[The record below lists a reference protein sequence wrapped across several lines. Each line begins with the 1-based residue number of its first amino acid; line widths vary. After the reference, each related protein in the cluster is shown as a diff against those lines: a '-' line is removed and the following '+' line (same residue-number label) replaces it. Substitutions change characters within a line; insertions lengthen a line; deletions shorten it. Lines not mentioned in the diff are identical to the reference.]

1 MMVHNFVTKFI
12 SAPGNHLRNS
22 FIQFDIVDLGASTIC
37 GPDASL
43 YSVRYLVDKWLSFT
57 RACQVINYSSD
68 LPNHRDCLNSLAET
82 HFICKDATD
91 SIVVQPY
98 LQVKLACISRQYN
111 TQGDTS
117 QFSPS
122 S

>member
-57 RACQVINYSSD
+57 RACQVIIIPATY
-68 LPNHRDCLNSLAET
+68 PIIET
-82 HFICKDATD
+82 
-91 SIVVQPY
+91 V
-98 LQVKLACISRQYN
+98 
-111 TQGDTS
+111 
-117 QFSPS
+117 
-122 S
+122 

>member
-1 MMVHNFVTKFI
+1 MWAGCVLVFCEIPSGYMVVIHK
-12 SAPGNHLRNS
+12 
-22 FIQFDIVDLGASTIC
+22 
-37 GPDASL
+37 SL
-43 YSVRYLVDKWLSFT
+43 PSN
-57 RACQVINYSSD
+57 NYSSD